1 MKVPT
6 CSRRLLEGL
15 GSLANKY
22 DCHVQ
27 SHAAE
32 SLDQVAWG
40 ALLYSPIDCL
50 VKNYVY

>member
-6 CSRRLLEGL
+6 CSRKLLEGL
-15 GSLANKY
+15 GSLAKEY

-32 SLDQVAWG
+32 SIDEVAWG
-40 ALLYSPIDCL
+40 AFSFR
-50 VKNYVY
+50 